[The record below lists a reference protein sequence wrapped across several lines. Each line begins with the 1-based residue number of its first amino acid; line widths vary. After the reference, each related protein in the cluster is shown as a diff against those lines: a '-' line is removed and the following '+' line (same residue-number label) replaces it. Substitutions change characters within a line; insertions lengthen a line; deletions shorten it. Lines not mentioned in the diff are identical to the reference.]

1 MANIVQLKRSSVA
14 DKIPDSANI
23 AVGEPVVN
31 LTDKILYTKNGSDA
45 IIVIGAG
52 TTSNI
57 AEGVNLYFTNT
68 RAVSAFIAGDNIE
81 IESNGRISANAI
93 GGGGAVTSV
102 NGFTGAV
109 TGLATTSAG
118 LSQFD
123 PTTSADLAAVISDE
137 TGSGALVFAT
147 SPTLVTPILGTP
159 QSGTLTNCS
168 FPTLNQNTTGS
179 AATLTTPRAINGVD
193 FDGSS
198 AITVP
203 GNFADRTT
211 NESGH
216 AVFISTSATGNQSM
230 FTNTNYRFN
239 PSTAEVSATSFN
251 STSDFNKKKDI
262 ETIVDALDIVKH
274 LRGVTYNWKDTDR
287 PGIGVIAQEVELYLP
302 QVVVESDNE
311 SKTVQYGNMVGLLIE
326 AIKQQQKQIEQMKSS
341 ITILLDKIYTKGK
354 GK

>member
-57 AEGVNLYFTNT
+57 AEGVNLYFTNA
-68 RAVSAFIAGDNIE
+68 RARLAVSEGSGVSYDN
-81 IESNGRISANAI
+81 STGVISAN
-93 GGGGAVTSV
+93 VTSV